1 MVVDWICDTIDS
13 CFFVAKWLC
22 QLLASNFMNE
32 TQKKILLKIARDTV
46 KAVITSGSIAKPQSD
61 DPELNAHCGCFV
73 TLKNQG
79 RLRGCI
85 GQFTAEMPLIDLVV
99 EMAKASATGD
109 PRFLADP
116 ITADELNQ
124 LDIEISVLSPLQRT
138 DEPLSLR
145 LGVDGIYIKSGFT
158 SGCFLP
164 QVATETSWSKEE
176 FLSYCC
182 AHKAGLAPD
191 AWKDPKTEVYF
202 FTADV
207 FASEFK
213 DI

>member
-1 MVVDWICDTIDS
+1 
-13 CFFVAKWLC
+13 
-22 QLLASNFMNE
+22 MNE
-32 TQKKILLKIARDTV
+32 TQRKTLLKVAKDTV
-46 KAVITSGSIAKPQSD
+46 EAIINCRPVPKPESD

-73 TLKNQG
+73 TLKNHD

-85 GQFTAEMPLIDLVV
+85 GQFTSEGPLIELVV

-109 PRFLADP
+109 PRFFDDP
-116 ITADELNQ
+116 IKAGELKD

-138 DEPLSLR
+138 DNPLSLR
-145 LGVDGIYIKSGFT
+145 LGVDGIYIKKGWA

-164 QVATETSWSKEE
+164 QVATETGWSKEE

-182 AHKAGLAPD
+182 AHKAGIAAD
-191 AWKDPKTEVYF
+191 AWKKPGTEVYL
-202 FTADV
+202 FTAEV
-207 FASEFK
+207 FGSLFK

>member
-1 MVVDWICDTIDS
+1 
-13 CFFVAKWLC
+13 
-22 QLLASNFMNE
+22 MNE
-32 TQKKILLKIARDTV
+32 AQKQILLKAAGDTV
-46 KAVITSGSIAKPQSD
+46 KAVITGRPIQKPKSD

-79 RLRGCI
+79 QLRGCI
-85 GQFTAEMPLIDLVV
+85 GQFTSESPLIELVV

-109 PRFLADP
+109 PRFVADP
-116 ITADELNQ
+116 ITEAELDQ
-124 LDIEISVLSPLQRT
+124 LDVEISVLSPLERT
-138 DEPLSLR
+138 NEPLSLH
-145 LGVDGIYIKSGFT
+145 LGIDGIYIKKGGA

-164 QVATETSWSKEE
+164 QVATETGWSKEE

-182 AHKAGLAPD
+182 AHKAGLLPD
-191 AWKDPKTEVYF
+191 AWKDPETEVYL

-207 FASEFK
+207 FGSPFK